1 MSTVIWFKQDRQ
13 ATLPKDVK
21 LVFSLTAPMILT
33 PLNGPAISRVNPGGA
48 DAVHT
53 AQ

>member
-1 MSTVIWFKQDRQ
+1 VSSVIWFKQDRQ
-13 ATLPKDVK
+13 ATLPKDVR
-21 LVFSLTAPMILT
+21 LVFSLMAPMILT
-33 PLNGPAISRVNPGGA
+33 PLNGQAVSSVNPGGA